1 MDSDDRYPP
10 GRGWVP
16 VVARSAS
23 IPFSP
28 VLDAP
33 RDVRS
38 FVSDT
43 VRGWGFGDLAE
54 SAKLL
59 VSEVVTNVVLH
70 ARTNGEATV
79 EALPSGVRVAIR
91 DADPTLPEIKHPL
104 DSTPDG
110 RGLEIVATLAR
121 RWGVDRAD
129 DGSKVVWF
137 ELDDDSDPGRDEA

>member
-1 MDSDDRYPP
+1 
-10 GRGWVP
+10 
-16 VVARSAS
+16 
-23 IPFSP
+23 
-28 VLDAP
+28 
-33 RDVRS
+33 VRT

-70 ARTNGEATV
+70 ARTSGEATV
-79 EALPSGVRVAIR
+79 EALPAGVRIAVR
-91 DADPTLPEIKHPL
+91 DADPTLPQLLHPV

-121 RWGVDRAD
+121 RWGVDQ
-129 DGSKVVWF
+129 DGDGAKIVWF
-137 ELDDDSDPGRDEA
+137 ELDDDTNEARIGH